1 MICSW
6 AKSRSYAADETRLPQ
21 KVKCEMLHVTCWFTC
36 IRTVLKVNHLVYIVP
51 RWYGSQIYADC
62 QWKLF
67 SSEHDIGGSNLQ
79 VTFLAEQKRER
90 ERVRRAEI
98 IIFETELVFLCYCL
112 QSVYLKCYFI
122 FLINW
127 NTKLEIKIWFSFLYW
142 SWDTK
147 RETKSVHRPSAYKTF
162 IRFSI
167 AFFWL
172 KIEFWRYF

>member
-90 ERVRRAEI
+90 ESTTRRDNHLWNRACISLLLFTIRVPKVLFHFFDKLKYEI
-98 IIFETELVFLCYCL
+98 RNKDLIFV
-112 QSVYLKCYFI
+112 SILK
-122 FLINW
+122 L
-127 NTKLEIKIWFSFLYW
+127 
-142 SWDTK
+142 
-147 RETKSVHRPSAYKTF
+147 RYKT
-162 IRFSI
+162 SN
-167 AFFWL
+167 
-172 KIEFWRYF
+172 